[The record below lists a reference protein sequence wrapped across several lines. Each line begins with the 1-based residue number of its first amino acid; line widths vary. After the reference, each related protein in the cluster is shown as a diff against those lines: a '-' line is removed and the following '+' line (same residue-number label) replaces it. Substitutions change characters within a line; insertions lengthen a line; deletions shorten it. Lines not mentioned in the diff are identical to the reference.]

1 MIVDNP
7 LDLIFSNVF
16 IRLHGI
22 ARRAPVVLKLEGFS
36 ITGSIKI
43 KTAIYMIDALEAEG
57 TARPGETT
65 LVESSSGNLGI
76 ALSLVCKLRGYRFL
90 CVTDPNAPN
99 ASLRAMRAYG
109 AEVVIVDERGAKGG
123 YLHTRLAYIRRL
135 LADDPSCVW
144 LNQYANKAN
153 QAAHYEMTAR
163 EILAAVPAPDFLFV
177 GCGSSGTL
185 MGCVQRFREESPSTR
200 IIAVDPVGSVSFGG
214 PPARRLIPGL
224 GASRCPE
231 LLLPDSVDRVVSVS
245 EPDTIRMCHEVARV
259 HELIVGGS
267 TGSVLAAIR
276 QMDDEIMPDATVVA
290 VSADFGD
297 KYLDTVYDRDWVLR
311 NYGFDPQADMTQ
323 EAPVSMAFVER

>member
-200 IIAVDPVGSVSFGG
+200 IIAVDPVGSVIFGG
-214 PPARRLIPGL
+214 PPETATDSRHWRKPQSRVTSGGPGGLRRLRLRARHHPHVPRDCTSPWADCGRL
-224 GASRCPE
+224 
-231 LLLPDSVDRVVSVS
+231 DRL
-245 EPDTIRMCHEVARV
+245 RAG
-259 HELIVGGS
+259 GGS
-267 TGSVLAAIR
+267 PNGRRNHAGHVSGCGVSGSR
-276 QMDDEIMPDATVVA
+276 
-290 VSADFGD
+290 
-297 KYLDTVYDRDWVLR
+297 R
-311 NYGFDPQADMTQ
+311 
-323 EAPVSMAFVER
+323 